1 MLFKRIILF
10 PAWMLLAALV
20 LTGCSATDK
29 DLFVKVSNGMF
40 AIGDS
45 AHYFMGTNY
54 WYGGILALTPAGRK
68 RLTEELDFL
77 KANHITNLRV
87 LAAAEG
93 TGIITG
99 KIRVEPAFQ
108 PKPGA
113 FEDSILNGLD
123 FLLAEMGKRDMKAVL
138 YLSNNWEWSGGFL
151 QYLNW
156 GGILPDSIL
165 VRKLTW
171 DENRDWVSKFYD
183 CEPCTTLYNQ
193 QVEKIVTRVNSI
205 TGKPYR
211 DDPAIFSW
219 ELANEPRP
227 MRPAAIPQ
235 YTAWVN
241 ATAGYIKKL
250 DCNHL
255 VTTGCEG
262 TMGVE
267 NMEVFESI
275 HRLEAIDYTTIHIWP
290 KNWGWFSDTAI
301 SQSLDSVIQ
310 KSDAYIDMH
319 AEVSKNLGKPL
330 VIEEF
335 GLPRD
340 LHSYKTDAPV
350 SLRNRYYASVFSHWA
365 SSVQNKGIIA
375 GFNFW
380 AYGGVGKPGGVTPF
394 FQKGDDL
401 LGDPPQEEQGL
412 NAVFNTDTVTWN
424 LIGRFKNEVFK

>member
-1 MLFKRIILF
+1 MESLKVLRKLGWIVLVTSILISC
-10 PAWMLLAALV
+10 
-20 LTGCSATDK
+20 TGNEP
-29 DLFVKVSNGMF
+29 LPFVKVNNGLF
-40 AIGDS
+40 TIRDS
-45 AHYFMGTNY
+45 AHFFMGTNF
-54 WYGGILALTPAGRK
+54 WYGGILGLTPEGK
-68 RLTEELDFL
+68 QRLIKELDFL
-77 KANHITNLRV
+77 KEQNITNLRV

-93 TGIITG
+93 TGVITG
-99 KIRVEPAFQ
+99 KIRVEPAYQ
-108 PKPGA
+108 KIPGS
-113 FEDSILNGLD
+113 FDDSLLNALD
-123 FLLAEMGKRDMKAVL
+123 FLLVEMGKRDMKAVL

-165 VRKLTW
+165 IRKLTW

-183 CEPCTTLYNQ
+183 CASCTTLYNK

-211 DDPAIFSW
+211 DDTAIFSW

-227 MRPAAIPQ
+227 MRPSAIPQ
-235 YTAWVN
+235 YIAWTK
-241 ATAGYIKKL
+241 ATAEFIKKL
-250 DCNHL
+250 DSNHL

-275 HRLEAIDYTTIHIWP
+275 HALNAIDYTTIHIWP

-301 SQSLDSVIQ
+301 AKSIDSVIQ
-310 KSDAYIDMH
+310 KSDSYISAH
-319 AEVSKNLGKPL
+319 AQASKKLNKPM

-340 LHSYKTDAPV
+340 LQSFTTGTSV
-350 SLRNRYYASVFSHWA
+350 NLRNQYYASVFNQWA
-365 SSVQNKGIIA
+365 TSAKSKGIIA

-380 AYGGVGKPGGVTPF
+380 AYGGIGKPGGVTPF

-412 NAVFNTDTVTWN
+412 NAVFNTDTTTWN
-424 LIGRFKNEVFK
+424 LLDRFKKEVFK